1 MTRRLLAVTLICSA
15 AVMNSACFEM
25 FQQSSTPKTV
35 NVLGGTWTSATP
47 NSESLINSCT
57 NFQWTATEKSATSAS
72 GNFSATCFGVLQ
84 LNGTASGTLNSSVV
98 TWQASGLANGGGITD
113 CAISLAGTATLE
125 GDQIRIPYTGTTCQ
139 MPVSGTEILRK
150 Q

>member
-1 MTRRLLAVTLICSA
+1 MTRRLLAFALMCSA
-15 AVMNSACFEM
+15 AAINSACFEM
-25 FQQSSTPKTV
+25 FQQSTAPKTV
-35 NVLGGTWTSATP
+35 NLLGGTWSSATP

-57 NFQWTATEKSATSAS
+57 NFQWTATQKSDTSAA

-84 LNGTASGTLNSSVV
+84 LTGTASGTLNNSSV

-113 CAISLAGTATLE
+113 CAISLSGTATLE
-125 GDQIRIPYTGTTCQ
+125 GDQIRIPFTGTTCQ